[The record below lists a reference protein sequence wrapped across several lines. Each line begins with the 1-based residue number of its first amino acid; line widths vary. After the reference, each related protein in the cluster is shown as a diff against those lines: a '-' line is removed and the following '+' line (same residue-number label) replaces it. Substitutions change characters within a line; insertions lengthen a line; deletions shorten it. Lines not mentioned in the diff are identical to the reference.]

1 MSLRAER
8 RNLRPAMRGLRRPF
22 HSLAMTYHLL
32 FYHYRSVRHLGAL
45 VPHPKC
51 GMPHSPKFPSTDNAL
66 GWGGFRGR
74 QSYARPVEFTAN
86 QASRHLATGATK
98 AVIDPTDIRL
108 DDVVRMRKP
117 HPCGG
122 TDWRVVRLGTDIGV
136 RCLTCGRKVLM
147 PRSQFAKRV
156 KTIVQRG
163 REGRRTKDE

>member
-1 MSLRAER
+1 MEQRE
-8 RNLRPAMRGLRRPF
+8 
-22 HSLAMTYHLL
+22 
-32 FYHYRSVRHLGAL
+32 
-45 VPHPKC
+45 
-51 GMPHSPKFPSTDNAL
+51 
-66 GWGGFRGR
+66 
-74 QSYARPVEFTAN
+74 Q
-86 QASRHLATGATK
+86 Q

-122 TDWRVVRLGTDIGV
+122 YEWRVVRLGTDIGA

-163 REGRRTKDE
+163 DEGKTIKDE